1 MKSKMMHTIIMTR
14 TIKSYNDKDH
24 LNDNTN
30 DDNNHLING
39 NDHDKVNDQD
49 DNNLK
54 NWDKDDNK
62 RMITLT

>member
-1 MKSKMMHTIIMTR
+1 MKSKMMHTIIMTI

-54 NWDKDDNK
+54 N
-62 RMITLT
+62 